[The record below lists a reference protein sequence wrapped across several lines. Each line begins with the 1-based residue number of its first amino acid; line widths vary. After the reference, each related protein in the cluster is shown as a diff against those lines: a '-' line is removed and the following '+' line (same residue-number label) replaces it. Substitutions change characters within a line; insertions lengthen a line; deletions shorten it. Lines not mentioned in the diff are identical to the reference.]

1 MSRVRTWLNSAA
13 VAAVAIAIGG
23 FAWTRQQFDM
33 VRALAAIAEQEGP
46 WDNPWT
52 VQEKKIGSLQSDLRF
67 EKDPI
72 KRLILQRELALQYV
86 YGGTAEPGIAL
97 LEKLLLD
104 YCKLLPVRDIQTL
117 KAAVALAYFRLGEQ
131 QNCTWNHNSDA
142 CIFPIKDD
150 GVHKERLG
158 AAEAAKRYPELL
170 SHPATDPAN
179 PLAYP
184 VLLNPS
190 SIFLRRPP

>member
-1 MSRVRTWLNSAA
+1 MSRPRAWLIPAA
-13 VAAVAIAIGG
+13 VAAVAIAIGA
-23 FAWTRQQFDM
+23 FAWPREKFDM
-33 VRALAAIAEQEGP
+33 AKTLAVIAEQEGP

-52 VQEKKIGSLQSDLRF
+52 VQEKKIGSLQSDLRA

-104 YCKLLPVRDIQTL
+104 YGKSLPVRDIETL
-117 KAAVALAYFRLGEQ
+117 KADLALAYFRLGEQ

-142 CIFPIKDD
+142 CIFRIKDD
-150 GVHKERLG
+150 GVHQEPLG
-158 AAEAAKRYPELL
+158 AAEAARPDTEVL
-170 SHPATDPAN
+170 SDPATEIGRA
-179 PLAYP
+179 
-184 VLLNPS
+184 S
-190 SIFLRRPP
+190 

>member
-104 YCKLLPVRDIQTL
+104 YGKLLPVRDIEPL
-117 KAAVALAYFRLGEQ
+117 KADFALAYFRLGEQ
-131 QNCTWNHNSDA
+131 QNCTWHHNSDA
-142 CIFPIKDD
+142 CIFPIKYH
-150 GVHKERLG
+150 GAHKHPPAP
-158 AAEAAKRYPELL
+158 AATATRYTE
-170 SHPATDPAN
+170 
-179 PLAYP
+179 
-184 VLLNPS
+184 
-190 SIFLRRPP
+190 